1 MTNRIFKWW
10 DDVQKWKERFEKM
23 FPSWFIESKE
33 FQKAELAKLRSIIHA
48 KTGKLS
54 EEEKLSKKILQGY
67 YHKVEQQVY
76 PTFPSRISA
85 RIGNY
90 VQTAAKA
97 LVERIRNKQSGSKK
111 TIAPTPSDV
120 SKLLK
125 EFAQSNKL
133 NKRRGTR
140 QVAKVT
146 QTETTKGKIIEFP
159 KPAVRNNGRKRRL

>member
-1 MTNRIFKWW
+1 
-10 DDVQKWKERFEKM
+10 M

-67 YHKVEQQVY
+67 YNKIERQVY
-76 PTFPSRISA
+76 PTFSSRIAA
-85 RIGNY
+85 RIGNN
-90 VQTAAKA
+90 VQTATKA
-97 LVERIRNKQSGSKK
+97 IVEQIRNKQTGSKK
-111 TIAPTPSDV
+111 AIAPSPSDV

-125 EFAQSNKL
+125 EFEQSNKL
-133 NKRRGTR
+133 NKTTR
-140 QVAKVT
+140 VRKATKVT
-146 QTETTKGKIIEFP
+146 QTETKGKIIEFP